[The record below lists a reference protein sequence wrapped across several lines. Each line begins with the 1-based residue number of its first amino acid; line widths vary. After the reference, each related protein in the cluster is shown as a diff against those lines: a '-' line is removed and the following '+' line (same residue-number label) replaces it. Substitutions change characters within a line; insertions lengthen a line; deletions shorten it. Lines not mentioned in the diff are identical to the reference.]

1 MVCVK
6 FLLPLIPADSE
17 ERKGGGEVRWEK
29 GEGRM

>member
-6 FLLPLIPADSE
+6 FFLPLIPADSE
-17 ERKGGGEVRWEK
+17 ERKGEGEVCWDE